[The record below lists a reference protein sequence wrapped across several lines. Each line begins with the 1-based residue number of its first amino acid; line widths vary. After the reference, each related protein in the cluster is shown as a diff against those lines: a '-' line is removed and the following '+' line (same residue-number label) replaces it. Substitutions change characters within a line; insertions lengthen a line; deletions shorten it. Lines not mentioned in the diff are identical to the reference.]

1 MPFEPIKYFLDI
13 NHKLINAINDFNVS
27 KIMFN
32 NSCITKDE
40 FIEVVGNYKINQW
53 EFTLLI
59 NKTDL
64 LEMWS
69 DEAWW
74 VPM

>member
-1 MPFEPIKYFLDI
+1 MLFEPIKYFLDI

-40 FIEVVGNYKINQW
+40 FIEVVGNYKINQ
-53 EFTLLI
+53 
-59 NKTDL
+59 
-64 LEMWS
+64 
-69 DEAWW
+69 
-74 VPM
+74 